1 MERNIQKIG
10 LVNLWVLLAGA
21 SASFV
26 LARLS
31 ASFAGQTASAFI
43 GLGFLIA
50 AVSYFQIRLENRE
63 RLEKL
68 EFDELSK
75 SRGGSALFATE
86 EAELFAARRAREQ
99 FERFMVPAFTVILF
113 LLQAGGAFLLWRW
126 LEKSASVELTEPL
139 VAMALFGLFALVLFL
154 LGKYSAGIA
163 RLEGQRLLRPGASY
177 LLLGAYLCFVVVA
190 SVAAVEAGF
199 PRVDLYAARAL
210 CVLLALNALE
220 TMVNLILEIY
230 RPRVKGQQAR
240 LLYES
245 RLVGLLSQPEGLIT
259 TAAQALD
266 YQFGFKVSDTWFY
279 RFLEKALAWLILLQ
293 LGALLFSTCFIFMEP
308 GQEGLL
314 ERFGRPVEGRQ
325 ILQPGAHLKFPWP
338 IDRVIRYNTQQI
350 QSFNV
355 GFIPDPVKEK
365 ESTVLWTVPHYKE
378 EFNLL
383 VASRDSEA
391 ALATTAP
398 GEQAVPVSLL
408 TVGIPVHYQISNVR
422 RWAYEYSNAGELLE
436 KIATR
441 EVVRYLVGV
450 DLNEIMSTARQQMAE
465 VLRQRIQDRANELDL
480 GVKILFLGLQDIHPP
495 VKVAPYYE
503 AVVAAI
509 QEKEARILEAQAY
522 SSNQVPVAAAKAKRK
537 VLEAEAYRARKVPLA
552 EAQKARF
559 TNQMAAY
566 QASPTIFSARSY
578 FQTMARGASEARK
591 YILAATN
598 TQDVL
603 NVNLEDKIYKELM
616 DAAAGLST
624 PGGK

>member
-31 ASFAGQTASAFI
+31 ASFAGQTASVFI

-50 AVSYFQIRLENRE
+50 AVSYFQMRLEARE
-63 RLEKL
+63 RLERL

-99 FERFMVPAFTVILF
+99 FERFIVPAFTVILF

-126 LEKSASVELTEPL
+126 LEKSSSVKLTEPL

-220 TMVNLILEIY
+220 TMVNLVLEIY

-266 YQFGFKVSDTWFY
+266 YQFGFKVSETWFY

-293 LGALLFSTCFIFMEP
+293 LGALLLSTCFIFMEP

-325 ILQPGAHLKFPWP
+325 VLQPGAHLKFPWP
-338 IDRVIRYNTQQI
+338 IDRVIRYGTQQI

-355 GFIPDPVKEK
+355 GFIPDPEKEK

-391 ALATTAP
+391 PVATTGP
-398 GEQAVPVSLL
+398 EQAVPVSLL
-408 TVGIPVHYQISNVR
+408 TVSIPVHYQISDVKA
-422 RWAYEYSNAGELLE
+422 WATNYSDAGQLLE
-436 KIATR
+436 KVATR

-450 DLNEIMSTARQQMAE
+450 DLNEVMSTARQQTAE
-465 VLRQRIQDRANELDL
+465 VLRQRIQDRANELNL
-480 GVKILFLGLQDIHPP
+480 GVKILFVGLQDIHPP

-559 TNQMAAY
+559 TNQMAAFE
-566 QASPTIFSARSY
+566 ASPTIFSARSY
-578 FQTMARGASEARK
+578 FQTMARGAGDARK

-624 PGGK
+624 PGAK